1 MFVVVKNKSMNLKI
15 LIAFVLGGAVFVS
28 VYYISQR
35 ATFLSQSSSTTA
47 SSNSCGPN
55 GCGSNS
61 MMHDIEITD
70 EKGFILEMI
79 PHHQEAIDTSRTV
92 LAQTQDPEL
101 KKFTQDV
108 INAQTAE
115 VSQMRGWLRD
125 WFNEEY
131 AINSN
136 YMPMMGDLRTF
147 EGNDLEKVYVE
158 GMIRHHQGA
167 IEMARKVLDVNP
179 RPEVKNM
186 ADGIISVQQSEVATL
201 QGWLD
206 TKYQDVDARDD
217 MQHMMNI
224 H

>member
-1 MFVVVKNKSMNLKI
+1 MIWKI
-15 LIAFVLGGAVFVS
+15 LIAFIVGAAVFAS
-28 VYYISQR
+28 GYYVSQR
-35 ATFLSQSSSTTA
+35 AAFLPQSGPMTA
-47 SSNSCGPN
+47 SSTSCGPN

-79 PHHQEAIDTSRTV
+79 PHHEEAIDTSKTV

-101 KKFTQDV
+101 QKFTQDV

-115 VSQMRGWLRD
+115 VDQMKSWLKN

-131 AINSN
+131 TNNSD
-136 YMPMMGDLRTF
+136 YMPMMGDLSSF
-147 EGNDLEKVYVE
+147 EGIDLEKVYVE

-179 RPEVKNM
+179 RTEVKNM

-217 MQHMMNI
+217 LQHMMNI